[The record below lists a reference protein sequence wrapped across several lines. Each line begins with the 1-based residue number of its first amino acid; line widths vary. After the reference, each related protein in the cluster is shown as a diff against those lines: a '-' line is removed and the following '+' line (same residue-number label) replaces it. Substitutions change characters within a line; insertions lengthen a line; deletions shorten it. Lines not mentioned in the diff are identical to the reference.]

1 MKLKESVVIK
11 ANAFSTIGFTITRK
25 PNVPNKTMQPITA
38 SIVAKS
44 GSDGNGLNNTSSI
57 IVEAKQ

>member
-1 MKLKESVVIK
+1 MKLKESVVIG
-11 ANAFSTIGFTITRK
+11 AHTFSTIGLTITRN

-38 SIVAKS
+38 SIVDGS

-57 IVEAKQ
+57 ILEAIQ

>member
-1 MKLKESVVIK
+1 
-11 ANAFSTIGFTITRK
+11 
-25 PNVPNKTMQPITA
+25 MQPITA